1 MIKIKPIWES
11 NSAEAFRIWELFDQ
25 MIKQIDLRKTLKKNC
40 NKIRNTSKELH
51 NFLFEDREIRED
63 NLNKLLRTPTD
74 YATLNQENLI
84 FSLNKGQKWRNLKKV
99 FDYTAFSRLNE
110 FGKLVQMMNITTCP
124 YCNRAFTTTIKK
136 INGKI
141 RRHNQ
146 IDHYM
151 SQEQYPYLA
160 LTLPNM
166 IPVCADCNHK
176 KGSNKKDILYP
187 YKEGFDDKYHFITHP
202 IHGCSYLI
210 GENDSEDDFCVSI
223 EKIPGSICDE
233 DYCKRVDNS
242 RDLLDLDELYHTHND
257 YVLRIFEQR
266 YIFGEAYIESL
277 IENFPDYFKS
287 KEDVKQM
294 LYMKNI
300 HPDTFVNSP
309 LSRLTFDIDN
319 EINRLISKNN

>member
-1 MIKIKPIWES
+1 MIKIKPVWDS
-11 NSAEAFRIWELFDQ
+11 NSDESIRIWKLFDQ
-25 MIKQIDLRKTLKKNC
+25 MIEKMELRDKLKKDSD
-40 NKIRNTSKELH
+40 KIQNTSQELYK
-51 NFLFEDREIRED
+51 FLFEDQEICEV
-63 NLNKLLRTPTD
+63 NLNKLLKTRTD
-74 YATLNQENLI
+74 YSTLNKEGFI
-84 FSLNKGQKWRNLKKV
+84 FLLNEGKTWEDVKEI
-99 FDYTAFSRLNE
+99 FDYTSFAKLNDFS
-110 FGKLVQMMNITTCP
+110 KLVQMMGVTTCP
-124 YCNRAFTTTIKK
+124 YCNRAFTSTVERK
-136 INGKI
+136 NGKI

-151 SQEQYPYLA
+151 SKEQYPYLA

-176 KGSNKKDILYP
+176 KGSNKQDILYP

-233 DYCKRVDNS
+233 DYCKRVDHS
-242 RDLLDLDELYHTHND
+242 RELLDLDELYHTHND

-319 EINRLISKNN
+319 EINRLVSKNN